1 MAVKVYKFKLNQ
13 FDKKVDTHNI
23 DPVYALAFRVLL
35 DGHHTYRSL
44 KRRGFTDR
52 YINSLIEGGMLI
64 ECDVG
69 WKTRHS
75 LEYKDRYIDDP
86 AFRKRL
92 EDAAE
97 KSRTSPNKPSAK
109 VLARALKR
117 ARFVR
122 NKPIRAR
129 RNKLLR
135 EVILPN
141 FGVKR
146 GDTYEPPESVPVAE
160 LVDILE
166 GGYQDVLDE
175 SYTSAVVSSPARLRQ
190 AVYLDVIA
198 LGIRPCNMG
207 ETADYISMKLKKRA
221 ETDEEYRNALMARAA
236 RATSERIK
244 MFRVNPDA
252 RKAGDAKSAKTRRE
266 MMQTDSAFSRTTR
279 ANLSLGNSALWDKA
293 ESDPEFRERMYKRMR
308 RGHDKGRET
317 IMRRADRRCYNLFK
331 QVIIPEFGWP
341 SPRTGVKE
349 VLDAL
354 DEYPDFVERY
364 YGGLVSDTLL
374 KKDLHRMRTQI
385 DLL

>member
-23 DPVYALAFRVLL
+23 DHVYALAFRVLL

-129 RNKLLR
+129 RNKDR
-135 EVILPN
+135 
-141 FGVKR
+141 K
-146 GDTYEPPESVPVAE
+146 SVV
-160 LVDILE
+160 
-166 GGYQDVLDE
+166 
-175 SYTSAVVSSPARLRQ
+175 
-190 AVYLDVIA
+190 
-198 LGIRPCNMG
+198 
-207 ETADYISMKLKKRA
+207 
-221 ETDEEYRNALMARAA
+221 
-236 RATSERIK
+236 
-244 MFRVNPDA
+244 
-252 RKAGDAKSAKTRRE
+252 
-266 MMQTDSAFSRTTR
+266 
-279 ANLSLGNSALWDKA
+279 
-293 ESDPEFRERMYKRMR
+293 
-308 RGHDKGRET
+308 
-317 IMRRADRRCYNLFK
+317 
-331 QVIIPEFGWP
+331 
-341 SPRTGVKE
+341 
-349 VLDAL
+349 
-354 DEYPDFVERY
+354 
-364 YGGLVSDTLL
+364 
-374 KKDLHRMRTQI
+374 
-385 DLL
+385 